1 MYKVSVTIGCF
12 YHRRA
17 GPMTV
22 MIHNISQTISTVM
35 EVFLME
41 GKQEFS
47 GIGDDDK
54 TNIRPSP
61 CHAGLTIP
69 RCEREGHSIILLARE
84 AKLFI

>member
-41 GKQEFS
+41 GKQECS
-47 GIGDDDK
+47 RIGEHDK
-54 TNIRPSP
+54 KNIKGA
-61 CHAGLTIP
+61 CHMYGHIVNGN
-69 RCEREGHSIILLARE
+69 RVDVVERTSLVT
-84 AKLFI
+84 